1 MNDQQACGKW
11 VGTYT
16 YGEEYDESIRG
27 KTVAFEMDLTVV
39 KGIIK
44 GECTEE
50 EATVHFKQPASIEGS
65 VISDTISFIKRY
77 PHYWQN
83 EKSGPRFLPK
93 LPSQEISYSGMF
105 VDDRFEGEWE
115 ITYTLIDAQG
125 GAVSYKGIGTWFMK
139 KK

>member
-11 VGTYT
+11 VGTYM

-44 GECTEE
+44 GECTDE

-93 LPSQEISYSGMF
+93 LPSQEITYSGRF

-125 GAVSYKGIGTWFMK
+125 SPVSYKGIGTWFMK

>member
-44 GECTEE
+44 GECTDE

-83 EKSGPRFLPK
+83 EKSGQRFLPK
-93 LPSQEISYSGMF
+93 LPSQEITYSGRF

-125 GAVSYKGIGTWFMK
+125 SPVSYKGIGTWFMK